1 MARIKNITFE
11 HTAKNDGCVC
21 DRCGAWITNIVT
33 VTFTDGLSLNYGQ
46 DCFEKL
52 RDTGNLNAYGKKL
65 LNKALEKIKYW
76 TNELERYKSGEIN
89 EENDLAFQNMQVVL
103 PYDSPSYWYGR
114 PYEEYRRWIIEEVIP
129 QRFKEAQKEIDRF
142 SKVEFKR

>member
-1 MARIKNITFE
+1 MARIKRITFE
-11 HTAKNDGCVC
+11 HTAKEDGCEC
-21 DRCGAWITNIVT
+21 DRCGACITNIVT

-46 DCFEKL
+46 DCFQKL

-76 TNELERYKSGEIN
+76 ANELERYKSGEIN
-89 EENDLAFQNMQVVL
+89 EENDSAWQCMQSDN
-103 PYDSPSYWYGR
+103 PYLDRSYWYGR